1 MAELEAECEQFAT
14 DYQKLME
21 LETQKAALQSELDA
35 LYADWERLSEEA
47 EP

>member
-1 MAELEAECEQFAT
+1 MAELESQCETFAT

-21 LETQKAALQSELDA
+21 LETEKAALQSELDA

-47 EP
+47 DA